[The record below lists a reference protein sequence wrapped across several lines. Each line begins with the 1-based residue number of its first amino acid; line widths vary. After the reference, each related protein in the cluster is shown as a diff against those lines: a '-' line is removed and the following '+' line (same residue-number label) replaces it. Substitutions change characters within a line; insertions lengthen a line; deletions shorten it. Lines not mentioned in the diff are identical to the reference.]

1 MENLIDM
8 TAFTSALSLALTNGY
23 APGVVSL
30 DDLWEVSIARL
41 EYEEQDTTV
50 YALTLTYQGEEPDA
64 DEEDPSEVVA
74 QWALDYLEDKYGVE
88 ASGYT
93 VDATPEED
101 WVNYVVT
108 VDLSR
113 GFTV

>member
-8 TAFTSALSLALTNGY
+8 TAFTSALSLALTNDY
-23 APGVVSL
+23 AFGVLSL
-30 DDLWEVSIARL
+30 DDLWEVSIARFDD
-41 EYEEQDTTV
+41 EGEGTTI
-50 YALTLTYQGEEPDA
+50 YALTLAYRGEEPGD

-74 QWALDYLEDKYGVE
+74 EWALDYLEDKYGVE

-93 VDATPEED
+93 VNATPEED
-101 WVNYVVT
+101 WINYVVT

-113 GFTV
+113 GFTI